1 MQDKEK
7 TDLSRQFEEFHNQG
21 KYYKNLPKV
30 FVIGHN
36 KTATKAIDCIFK
48 LSNYR
53 AVHWAKGRLAGI
65 IFLNLKSNLPLL
77 THIDDYHCYSDMEMV
92 GEFYAYELFPLFDL
106 QYPGSLF
113 VYNKRNTEDWIKS
126 RLNHLD
132 YTEQYQARFN
142 SKNFKKLTTIDE
154 VKQHWKD
161 FHARHERRVLK
172 YFEQKNNLIQ
182 LDIESLQSQRD
193 FIQRLSKEGFK
204 INDSLKTLPIVG
216 AGQTII
222 K

>member
-1 MQDKEK
+1 
-7 TDLSRQFEEFHNQG
+7 
-21 KYYKNLPKV
+21 
-30 FVIGHN
+30 
-36 KTATKAIDCIFK
+36 
-48 LSNYR
+48 
-53 AVHWAKGRLAGI
+53 
-65 IFLNLKSNLPLL
+65 
-77 THIDDYHCYSDMEMV
+77 MEMV

-113 VYNKRNTEDWIKS
+113 VYNKRNIEDWIKS
-126 RLNHLD
+126 RLNHPD
-132 YTEQYQARFN
+132 YAELYQARFN

-182 LDIESLQSQRD
+182 LDVDSFNHSEISYSA
-193 FIQRLSKEGFK
+193 SPKKGFK